1 MRALLIVNHFQI
13 SSRVGE
19 RLDGRNTSVR
29 GLAARRSGAVLELM
43 HASWFR
49 PGAGERRFVPCPG
62 TFLCWFGGARA
73 QACYYLSP
81 PVERMPAHLR
91 PGGDPRLGRDGERGK
106 MLPKAA
112 TILPL
117 FFHG

>member
-29 GLAARRSGAVLELM
+29 GLAARRSGTVLELM

-49 PGAGERRFVPCPG
+49 PGAGERRGFGCIREVYSCPADSIICSLDNFIQ
-62 TFLCWFGGARA
+62 TNDYC
-73 QACYYLSP
+73 
-81 PVERMPAHLR
+81 
-91 PGGDPRLGRDGERGK
+91 
-106 MLPKAA
+106 
-112 TILPL
+112 
-117 FFHG
+117 